1 MKPRLE
7 VLAPAQRELWDE
19 HAKTIPAGW
28 VLYGGTAIAL
38 RLGHRRSIDF
48 DFFSDLPL
56 DEDELRRE
64 VPCLRAAQVLHRAPN
79 TLDVTVPFSTG
90 EVKLSF
96 FGGIGF
102 GRVSRPDLA
111 DNGIE
116 VAGALDLLAIK
127 LKVLLQRVEAKD
139 YVDID
144 VLLRSGLSLSE
155 GLSAA
160 AALFPLA
167 MNPLDA
173 AKAVAWFKDGQ
184 LETRLTEE
192 TKRALTLAS
201 ASVDPAAIH
210 RAPLASE
217 HLAARISAG
226 IGVPAGREAGTKRAS
241 AKRVAR
247 KKKAPVVTPVGG
259 KPAVTHAGA
268 RATRR
273 K

>member
-1 MKPRLE
+1 MKPHLE

-19 HAKTIPAGW
+19 DARAIPAGW

-38 RLGHRRSIDF
+38 RLGHRRSVDF

-56 DEDELRRE
+56 DEDELRRA
-64 VPCLRAAQVLHRAPN
+64 VPCLRTAQVLHRAPN
-79 TLDVTVPFSTG
+79 TLDVSVPFSTG
-90 EVKLSF
+90 EVKVSF

-102 GRVSRPDLA
+102 GRVSQPDLA

-167 MNPLDA
+167 MNPIDA
-173 AKAVAWFKDGQ
+173 AKALAWFKDGH
-184 LETRLTEE
+184 LETRLPEG

-201 ASVDPAAIH
+201 SSIDPAAIH
-210 RAPLASE
+210 PAPRLSE
-217 HLAARISAG
+217 HLATKI
-226 IGVPAGREAGTKRAS
+226 PAGADAPTRRKAGTARAP
-241 AKRVAR
+241 AKRVR
-247 KKKAPVVTPVGG
+247 KKKAP
-259 KPAVTHAGA
+259 
-268 RATRR
+268 
-273 K
+273 

>member
-1 MKPRLE
+1 M
-7 VLAPAQRELWDE
+7 
-19 HAKTIPAGW
+19 
-28 VLYGGTAIAL
+28 
-38 RLGHRRSIDF
+38 RLGHRRSVDF

-56 DEDELRRE
+56 DEDELRRA
-64 VPCLRAAQVLHRAPN
+64 VPCLQTAQVLHRAPN
-79 TLDVTVPFSTG
+79 TLDVSVPFKAG
-90 EVKLSF
+90 EVKISF

-167 MNPLDA
+167 MNPIDA
-173 AKAVAWFKDGQ
+173 AKAVGWFKDGH
-184 LETRLTEE
+184 LETRLPEE

-201 ASVDPAAIH
+201 AGIDPATICP
-210 RAPLASE
+210 APLASE
-217 HLAARISAG
+217 HLATRIPVSG
-226 IGVPAGREAGTKRAS
+226 GDPAGREAGPARKS
-241 AKRVAR
+241 KKRVTR
-247 KKKAPVVTPVGG
+247 KKKAPGG
-259 KPAVTHAGA
+259 
-268 RATRR
+268 RA
-273 K
+273 